1 MARRRRGNAPQYSP
15 ILAFTT
21 PETASRGQ
29 YSGFGTDPNFIYSFR
44 SPQRTPAQMASIGT
58 SFMDNYQTGQLQSS
72 LAYQQA
78 GMEGKKRMEKLVGM
92 GLPANTDINK
102 VQQVGYDVAGRRPV
116 FAAPRPQPFG
126 TFGSIGM
133 NNDEEQPVS
142 LPQAPAMPSG
152 GPQPAQGMTPPPIV
166 PDRSLGITS
175 NQFTNPVSMSISGL
189 TERPN
194 LNQIST
200 SPLLSS
206 NVPEF
211 PKQYENIEM
220 FTPYGTLSTR
230 RQRI

>member
-1 MARRRRGNAPQYSP
+1 MN
-15 ILAFTT
+15 
-21 PETASRGQ
+21 

-126 TFGSIGM
+126 TFGSVGM

-152 GPQPAQGMTPPPIV
+152 GPQPAQGTTPAPIV

-175 NQFTNPVSMSISGL
+175 EGPMAFTGFGRTVGEAPYRTPTIPETTPSPIPRGAVSSLTSFAGVPRFPVREESF
-189 TERPN
+189 
-194 LNQIST
+194 LN
-200 SPLLSS
+200 
-206 NVPEF
+206 
-211 PKQYENIEM
+211 
-220 FTPYGTLSTR
+220 
-230 RQRI
+230 RIR